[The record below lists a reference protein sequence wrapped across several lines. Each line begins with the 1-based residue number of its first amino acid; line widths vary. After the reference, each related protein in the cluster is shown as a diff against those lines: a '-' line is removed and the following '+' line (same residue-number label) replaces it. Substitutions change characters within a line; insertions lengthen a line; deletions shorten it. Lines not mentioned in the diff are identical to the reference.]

1 VLPFR
6 QGRFLLDSRYL
17 RLYFL
22 NIAFGAEA
30 TPADGV
36 IVLEK
41 KEDIVGEQA
50 LPMRLGSLLADS

>member
-1 VLPFR
+1 
-6 QGRFLLDSRYL
+6 
-17 RLYFL
+17 LYFL